1 MTELIRYFQDGGA
14 VTILIAL
21 VSLIAWFVAVNAWLR
36 ARHLVNILAGKVSS
50 GPMPKLYIEERL
62 LELDRKLRILAT
74 MATALPLLGLLGTV
88 LGMLITFEVIE
99 GYGTGQPSLLASG
112 IRRALLTTQLG
123 LWTALP
129 ILLMHEMING
139 QTRKAAYEA
148 NIRFGNGNVHID
160 EEQAVSAT

>member
-1 MTELIRYFQDGGA
+1 MTEMIRYFQDGGA
-14 VTILIAL
+14 VTILIAV
-21 VSLIAWFVAVNAWLR
+21 VSLIAWFVAINAWLR
-36 ARHLVNILAGKVSS
+36 ARHLVKMLAEKVPS
-50 GPMPKLYIEERL
+50 GPMHKLGIDERL
-62 LELDRKLRILAT
+62 LELDRKLRVLAT

-129 ILLMHEMING
+129 IMLMHEMING

-148 NIRFGNGNVHID
+148 SIQFGNGNLHSD
-160 EEQAVSAT
+160 KEQTVSAT